1 MVVPFAKK
9 YIFFDFDMKKSVY
22 LFAPLHWIVL
32 YKVFNFCVD
41 QKSKMAAGT
50 T

>member
-22 LFAPLHWIVL
+22 LFAPRFSCD
-32 YKVFNFCVD
+32 VF
-41 QKSKMAAGT
+41 KG
-50 T
+50 